1 MIMQNKRASTIG
13 RLESQVQPKLRRDVS
28 KLIEDSR
35 SFTSQSRSELQELG
49 QLMDALDN
57 SNKRLE
63 DNKRIIQTLA
73 DLMPPYVAKIRDVE
87 TEFEDFEHNFPKLEE
102 TVKTLQTRSTQT
114 SDDVHYSPLRM
125 FGR

>member
-63 DNKRIIQTLA
+63 VRVTPKKQQKSSEMAI
-73 DLMPPYVAKIRDVE
+73 
-87 TEFEDFEHNFPKLEE
+87 EFSR
-102 TVKTLQTRSTQT
+102 TISA
-114 SDDVHYSPLRM
+114 
-125 FGR
+125 